1 MAGLIRVFMTHTM
14 IQVSSHGVESQE
26 LIGWLCRYSHDGW
39 YNWIHSFYC
48 GRASQCVDGE
58 WGYLDRNGDVAIPM
72 IYDEAG
78 NFKDGRADVQIEG
91 ERFYIDIKGL
101 KL

>member
-1 MAGLIRVFMTHTM
+1 
-14 IQVSSHGVESQE
+14 
-26 LIGWLCRYSHDGW
+26 
-39 YNWIHSFYC
+39 
-48 GRASQCVDGE
+48 
-58 WGYLDRNGDVAIPM
+58 M

-78 NFKDGRADVQIEG
+78 NFKDGRAEVRIEG